1 VFRIKKT
8 IEQMNIQL
16 FGITREI
23 VGGNQLSVPEQEGI
37 KTVGELKSWLNAQ
50 YPAMEQL
57 NALAVAV
64 DHAYAEDEAVLH
76 SGQEVALI
84 PPVSGG

>member
-1 VFRIKKT
+1 MDIK
-8 IEQMNIQL
+8 L

-23 VGGNQLSVPEQEGI
+23 VGGNQLWVPEQEGI
-37 KTVGELKSWLNAQ
+37 KTVGDLKSWLHAR

-57 NALAVAV
+57 TTLAVAV

-76 SGQEVALI
+76 SGHEVALI